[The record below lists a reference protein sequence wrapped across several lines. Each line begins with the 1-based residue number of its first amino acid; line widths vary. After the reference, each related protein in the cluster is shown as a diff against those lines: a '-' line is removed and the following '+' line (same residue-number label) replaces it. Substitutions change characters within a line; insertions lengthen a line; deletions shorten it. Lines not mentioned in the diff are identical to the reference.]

1 MIKVEKQK
9 YTTQSGQL
17 MAVMEQLQ
25 LSGMERR
32 LAESYLKGESGKE
45 SRPSPPQ
52 REIAVL
58 VLSKWNTPQDRAAL
72 WSLREREK
80 NGRIKSLLEEALDRT
95 DEEDLCQAFEF
106 AASLSE
112 SLAGNGGS

>member
-58 VLSKWNTPQDRAAL
+58 VLSKWNTPP
-72 WSLREREK
+72 
-80 NGRIKSLLEEALDRT
+80 GP
-95 DEEDLCQAFEF
+95 
-106 AASLSE
+106 
-112 SLAGNGGS
+112 GGSVEPAGEGEKRQNQIPAGGGAGPDGRGGLVSGF